1 MHYEREAQA
10 VFEMNTIHELKQF
23 FLLFSSVVLV
33 LFTLFISDKHVI
45 FDLLTAATV
54 CFVGAVIISDR
65 K

>member
-1 MHYEREAQA
+1 
-10 VFEMNTIHELKQF
+10 MNTIHELKQF